1 VYYAA
6 ADPAGAGLPAYPW
19 VRPIAID
26 TENDQAEV
34 YGVVSPSAYGQI
46 GFRIDTRV
54 YAVQISTPPLFA
66 GWCGAALAA
75 DRLAGAGDLANSAAE
90 RGGPW
95 HAPAGTFRRTPEG
108 LQADGEGVALL
119 SLAAEVGLVHAI
131 VNRTAP
137 DAVGL
142 VVHAADAAN
151 LIRFTVAAG
160 HCALHQVTNG
170 AASLLAQADLPELAS
185 NSPIALQV
193 RLNGDEVVC
202 SVAGRELLT
211 ATPGSPAAG
220 NGVGLYAAASG
231 AASGAANR
239 LLDFEAH
246 PARLLLPIELQ
257 APILAIAPATRLLVS
272 EDFAGEPRS
281 LADKATSC
289 GAATW
294 SRRFGK
300 GRIETTGHGEA
311 RVIAT
316 HLEPNPGRTGFTVPW
331 TSPELAE
338 LEVEMTVPGEGP
350 GDKHKPRGGF
360 VFEQDPD
367 NHLIV
372 SLWRGDEY
380 PGGSVSSF
388 FRIGGFEEI
397 YDAVWTN
404 IGRRAWYG
412 DRVRLRVTFDGLQY
426 LVTLDGEPVLYRR
439 LTDIYPDCPRLQI
452 RQVGLVANWEWGD
465 DTGTLF
471 RDFTA
476 RGADGTR

>member
-1 VYYAA
+1 
-6 ADPAGAGLPAYPW
+6 
-19 VRPIAID
+19 
-26 TENDQAEV
+26 
-34 YGVVSPSAYGQI
+34 
-46 GFRIDTRV
+46 
-54 YAVQISTPPLFA
+54 
-66 GWCGAALAA
+66 
-75 DRLAGAGDLANSAAE
+75 
-90 RGGPW
+90 
-95 HAPAGTFRRTPEG
+95 
-108 LQADGEGVALL
+108 
-119 SLAAEVGLVHAI
+119 
-131 VNRTAP
+131 
-137 DAVGL
+137 
-142 VVHAADAAN
+142 
-151 LIRFTVAAG
+151 
-160 HCALHQVTNG
+160 
-170 AASLLAQADLPELAS
+170 
-185 NSPIALQV
+185 
-193 RLNGDEVVC
+193 
-202 SVAGRELLT
+202 VAGRELLT
-211 ATPGSPAAG
+211 ATAAGSAAG
-220 NGVGLYAAASG
+220 NGVGLYA

-246 PARLLLPIELQ
+246 PARLLLPVELQ
-257 APILAIAPATRLLVS
+257 APPLAIAPATRLVVS

-289 GAATW
+289 GATTW

-350 GDKHKPRGGF
+350 GDRHKPRGGF

-476 RGADGTR
+476 RGADGTRQPPCRPTSRNSA